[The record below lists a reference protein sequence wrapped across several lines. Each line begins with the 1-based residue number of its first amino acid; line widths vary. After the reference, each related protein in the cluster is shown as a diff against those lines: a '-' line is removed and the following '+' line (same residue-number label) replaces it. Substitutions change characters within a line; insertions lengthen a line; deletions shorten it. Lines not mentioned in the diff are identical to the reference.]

1 MQGDQ
6 QSLVNK
12 GNLGWLLV
20 QHKSRAGMLNLLLE
34 FKGPCPGKA
43 GAEANLASVLTSRH
57 SCLRVARVYS
67 QGGPACLLNPSC
79 FVASSPSV
87 RLNRKC
93 PEFGTQVSLTGYFR
107 AAEEWRRGALVK
119 LVGKIFWLNW
129 VWRLSPIAS
138 LDYRFPLRAACWWTS
153 GTGLN

>member
-1 MQGDQ
+1 MTARVEMGNARRPAVIGQ
-6 QSLVNK
+6 QRKSWL
-12 GNLGWLLV
+12 LLV

-107 AAEEWRRGALVK
+107 AAEE
-119 LVGKIFWLNW
+119 
-129 VWRLSPIAS
+129 
-138 LDYRFPLRAACWWTS
+138 
-153 GTGLN
+153 